1 MLRLDD
7 VHAFYGKSHILQG
20 INLEVGPGEIVSL
33 MGRNGAGKTT
43 TLRVIAGLV
52 PIGEGSVSF
61 GGVPLKGLATD
72 AIARSGIGLVPEH
85 RGIFIS
91 LSVEENLAV
100 AVRSGAAWTLERV
113 YERFPLLRE
122 RRRSRGGHLSG
133 GERQILAIA
142 RALVNGPRLLMID
155 EATQG
160 LAPAIV
166 AEVADLLREVRDE
179 GVAILLV
186 EQSVALC
193 MELADRH
200 YVIEQGRIVYGG
212 DRADFA
218 ANSQIHERYLAL

>member
-1 MLRLDD
+1 MLRLDG
-7 VHAFYGKSHILQG
+7 VHAYYGKSHILQG
-20 INLEVGPGEIVSL
+20 ITLEVGPGEIVSL

-43 TLRVIAGLV
+43 TLRVIAGLTRT
-52 PIGEGSVSF
+52 GDGAVSF
-61 GGVPLKGLATD
+61 DGADLKGLATD
-72 AIARSGIGLVPEH
+72 AIARMGIGLVPEH
-85 RGIFIS
+85 RGIFTS
-91 LSVEENLAV
+91 LSVEENLMVALRAGAV
-100 AVRSGAAWTLERV
+100 WSLERV
-113 YERFPLLRE
+113 YDRFPLLRE
-122 RRRSRGGHLSG
+122 RRKSRGGHLSG

-142 RALVNGPRLLMID
+142 RALVNNPRLLMID

-166 AEVADLLREVRDE
+166 AEVAALLTEISRE
-179 GVAILLV
+179 GVGILLV

-193 MELADRH
+193 MDLADRH

>member
-1 MLRLDD
+1 MLRLDN
-7 VHAFYGKSHILQG
+7 VHAYYGKSHILQG
-20 INLEVGPGEIVSL
+20 IALEVGEGEIVSL

-43 TLRVIAGLV
+43 TLRVISGLAR
-52 PIGEGSVSF
+52 IGDGAVTF
-61 GGVPLKGLATD
+61 GGVDLKGLPTD
-72 AIARSGIGLVPEH
+72 AIARTGIGLVPEN
-85 RGIFIS
+85 RGIFTS
-91 LSVEENLAV
+91 LTVEENLAV
-100 AVRSGAAWTLERV
+100 AVRRGAAWTLERV
-113 YERFPLLRE
+113 YARFPLLRE
-122 RRRSRGGHLSG
+122 RRRSRGSHLSG

-160 LAPAIV
+160 LAPAMV
-166 AEVADLLREVRDE
+166 AEVSAILAEISRD
-179 GVAILLV
+179 GVGVLLV

-200 YVIEQGRIVYGG
+200 YVIEQGQVVYCG

>member
-1 MLRLDD
+1 MLLLEG
-7 VHAFYGKSHILQG
+7 VHAYYGKSHILQG
-20 INLEVGPGEIVSL
+20 ITLEAGPGEIVSL

-52 PIGEGSVSF
+52 RAGEGSVSF

-72 AIARSGIGLVPEH
+72 AIARLGIGLVPEH
-85 RGIFIS
+85 RGIFTS
-91 LSVEENLAV
+91 LTVEENLVV
-100 AVRSGAAWTLERV
+100 AVRGGASWTLERV
-113 YERFPLLRE
+113 YDRFPLLRE

-160 LAPAIV
+160 LAPAMA
-166 AEVADLLREVRDE
+166 AEVAALLAEISRD
-179 GVAILLV
+179 GVGILLV
-186 EQSVALC
+186 EQSIALC

-218 ANSQIHERYLAL
+218 ANSQIRERYLAL